1 MKIKDG
7 YIVREV
13 AGTTVVLPTGDDL
26 DLTKMIKLNDTGKF
40 LWQQLQQEIDE
51 DGLVSALLRE
61 YSVDE
66 ETARAG
72 VQRFVNKL
80 KDNGLLI

>member
-40 LWQQLQQEIDE
+40 LWQELQQDTDE
-51 DGLVSALLRE
+51 DRLVAALLRE
-61 YSVDE
+61 YCVDE
-66 ETARAG
+66 ATARAG